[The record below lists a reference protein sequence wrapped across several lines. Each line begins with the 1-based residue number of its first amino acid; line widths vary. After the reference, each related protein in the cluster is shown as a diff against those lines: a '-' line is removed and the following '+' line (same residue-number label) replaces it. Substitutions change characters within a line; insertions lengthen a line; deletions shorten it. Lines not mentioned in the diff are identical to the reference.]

1 MDDPSQ
7 LSNIARNVK
16 ALTVAVW
23 CLVAINVVQVLT
35 WLIPYIAPQLYVQR
49 LASSSGIPRKAFESW
64 EGLTLE
70 EKLKRSSLI
79 LVTENRRDGDKMR
92 AYIKD
97 IPKRTPNT
105 TFYFKVGD
113 EYGPLSTNIREDTR
127 YGDGAL
133 VLLHGSPATMK
144 ESYSIYGG
152 SIAGLDEMPLAM
164 VYKLIAQSQ

>member
-1 MDDPSQ
+1 MVPRGYQCRSGPN
-7 LSNIARNVK
+7 LAHTVYCTATLCATAR
-16 ALTVAVW
+16 
-23 CLVAINVVQVLT
+23 VLLWHT
-35 WLIPYIAPQLYVQR
+35 Q
-49 LASSSGIPRKAFESW
+49 ES
-64 EGLTLE
+64 